1 MGKKLLALAP
11 SFEPRHTPK
20 TLQELENTPPHGLHD
35 AEVQRSAV
43 DYEHRKVTF
52 ALAGWVGDMDDPPER
67 REAYKSGRLEITGLI
82 SLVMEP
88 PNARYA
94 FRISSKLKIDGQCVG
109 EPVECVYA
117 HWE

>member
-1 MGKKLLALAP
+1 M
-11 SFEPRHTPK
+11 

-52 ALAGWVGDMDDPPER
+52 ALAVWVGVMDDPPER
-67 REAYKSGRLEITGLI
+67 REAYKSGCLEITGLI

-88 PNARYA
+88 PDARYA

>member
-1 MGKKLLALAP
+1 M
-11 SFEPRHTPK
+11 
-20 TLQELENTPPHGLHD
+20 TLEELENTPPHGLHD

-43 DYEHRKVTF
+43 AYEHRKVTC
-52 ALAGWVGDMDDPPER
+52 ALAVWVGDMDDPPER
-67 REAYKSGRLEITGLI
+67 EAHKSGCLEITGLI

-88 PNARYA
+88 PDARYA
-94 FRISSKLKIDGQCVG
+94 LRISSKLKIDGQCVG

>member
-1 MGKKLLALAP
+1 MSL
-11 SFEPRHTPK
+11 E
-20 TLQELENTPPHGLHD
+20 ELENTPPHGLHD

-52 ALAGWVGDMDDPPER
+52 ALAVWVGDMDDPPER

-109 EPVECVYA
+109 ELVECVYA